1 MDNNDILEIPIT
13 IAGRTYPVLARPE
26 EVAGIDRIKEQL
38 TEEFSDL
45 KSRYSNQLNNQDIL
59 AMLLFTY
66 AKNLQEEKLQTDML
80 PVEKRV
86 QSIENILEKAF
97 EK

>member
-1 MDNNDILEIPIT
+1 MNDEKILEIPVS
-13 IAGRTYPVLARPE
+13 IAGRIYPVLAASD
-26 EVAGIDRIKEQL
+26 EVENIEFINKKL
-38 TEEFSDL
+38 NEEFSDL
-45 KSRYSNQLNNQDIL
+45 KSRYSNKLNNQDIL